1 LPPEEGNFKKLK
13 SARGNPAGRPRGTR
27 NQLTE
32 AVVCALL
39 RDFRLHGQ
47 KAIARVRR
55 ENPSVYLRVLGM
67 LVPREARVEHVDPI
81 TQLSDEML
89 ETLLVEM
96 QGRLEKRA
104 DRAKLV
110 NADER
115 PALPQPA
122 QPAK

>member
-1 LPPEEGNFKKLK
+1 M
-13 SARGNPAGRPRGTR
+13 
-27 NQLTE
+27 
-32 AVVCALL
+32 L